1 MFYSSIIMM
10 EYQQHGKILQQ
21 PLILPTWVVSWNH
34 KCDYKTSLNI
44 FFKRLF
50 LFLTK
55 RLESKV
61 FRLERLCTLNKIQL
75 QF

>member
-21 PLILPTWVVSWNH
+21 PLILPAWVVSWNH
-34 KCDYKTSLNI
+34 KCDDKTSLNI
-44 FFKRLF
+44 FLF
-50 LFLTK
+50 NQKT
-55 RLESKV
+55 ESKV
-61 FRLERLCTLNKIQL
+61 FRLESLCTLNKVQL